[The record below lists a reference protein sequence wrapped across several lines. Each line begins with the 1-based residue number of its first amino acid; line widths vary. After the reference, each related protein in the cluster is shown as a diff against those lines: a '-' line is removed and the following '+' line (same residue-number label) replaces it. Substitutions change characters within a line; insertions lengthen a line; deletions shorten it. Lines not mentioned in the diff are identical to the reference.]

1 VRPIAPMPHVCHTV
15 IKRIEALRLRSH
27 PDRTQ
32 IALRPQSRA
41 YLFEKSLGES
51 VLAQR
56 LQQRGQ
62 VVDRGKS
69 VRVRIAQYGATR
81 LQGLRVQWQRVLVT
95 THRLEQ
101 RAKVVHR
108 REGLRVVWPLGIP
121 ACFERIFEQR
131 HRLVVPPELAQ
142 QQAEIIERDQ
152 RARVVISLDLSPD
165 LKRLMREA
173 IRRGTWEW
181 HVGGQI
187 GLIRVRQ
194 ARQGPSGRISARQGS
209 SGFVRVRQGASVLVR
224 VRQGALVLVRVR
236 QGSSGLVARPR
247 TSMKSASASASR

>member
-1 VRPIAPMPHVCHTV
+1 MRPTAPMPHVCHTV

-69 VRVRIAQYGATR
+69 VRVRIAQHGATR

-194 ARQGPSGRISARQGS
+194 
-209 SGFVRVRQGASVLVR
+209 GASVLVR
-224 VRQGALVLVRVR
+224 VRQGALVLVMVR
-236 QGSSGLVARPR
+236 R
-247 TSMKSASASASR
+247 ASTHLDEERLRLRQPLRLAQQLAHVVDERG

>member
-1 VRPIAPMPHVCHTV
+1 M
-15 IKRIEALRLRSH
+15 
-27 PDRTQ
+27 
-32 IALRPQSRA
+32 
-41 YLFEKSLGES
+41 
-51 VLAQR
+51 
-56 LQQRGQ
+56 
-62 VVDRGKS
+62 
-69 VRVRIAQYGATR
+69 
-81 LQGLRVQWQRVLVT
+81 
-95 THRLEQ
+95 
-101 RAKVVHR
+101 
-108 REGLRVVWPLGIP
+108 VWPLGIP

-194 ARQGPSGRISARQGS
+194 GS
-209 SGFVRVRQGASVLVR
+209 SGFVGARQGASGFVR
-224 VRQGALVLVRVR
+224 AH
-236 QGSSGLVARPR
+236 
-247 TSMKSASASASR
+247 